1 MAVPNRISHA
11 KGGTLLDQTAVL
23 RVSQEIES
31 LLQLWQRRGDR
42 PLLGRVFQPGKAST
56 WKQRVQ
62 VSIVKALRN
71 EARRQAMTIEG
82 IDCRPASAEKV
93 FERRIDLD
101 RHWPGT
107 GGGPLPGRKLR
118 NLPFRERYGEV
129 YRIKR
134 KGETRW
140 FVYCYD
146 ILYSCDL
153 KSFPY
158 RHIALHGAEFRL
170 FGDLD
175 TLLAEAIQVFGDEI
189 LNCFEQGADEEP
201 CVGEAVQEAPRP
213 SDPLEPMTLAQR
225 SPDSQSVASS
235 MGGSRQS
242 PFAASTTERV
252 LRRQQG
258 EPIPHMSAGPPA
270 RVLRRNASPEIAA
283 PLRRPATTAP
293 VEPVVARSDSR
304 PADPP
309 AGFGHRIA
317 GVFANLTALF
327 FMIGALLLGLA
338 PDGPRD
344 HYGALLG
351 RAKIALGSA
360 PPAAALEEAGPKV
373 APPPGD
379 GKVPIAGTSQM
390 AAAGKAAEEPA
401 VERAGAVAR
410 EPGEEWLETR
420 LVTPVKA
427 PRVTPVNTTTKVR
440 GPAGRDLVR
449 EIQGL
454 LDRIGLRPGP
464 IDGQIGPAT
473 RASIVAYQSDHG
485 LLADGQAT
493 EDLLAHL
500 REEVAGNRLPVARQ
514 VAAERTQRPDIASEA
529 IVAVR
534 SSARTVAG
542 EQGVTLQL
550 SALKTVDDAIR
561 MKALL
566 QKEFSHLFADLTLE
580 VQTIAHDKTDPMYRI
595 YTAGQLN
602 RSNARDICA
611 QLRLQKRTCVVVKN

>member
-1 MAVPNRISHA
+1 MLHA
-11 KGGTLLDQTAVL
+11 KGGPLLDQTAVL
-23 RVSQEIES
+23 RVSQEIKS
-31 LLQLWQRRGDR
+31 LLELWQRRGER

-71 EARRQAMTIEG
+71 EAHRQATTIEG
-82 IDCRPASAEKV
+82 IDCRPASAERV
-93 FERRIDLD
+93 FQRQIDLG

-129 YRIKR
+129 YRVKR
-134 KGETRW
+134 NGEVRW

-170 FGDLD
+170 FSDLD

-189 LNCFEQGADEEP
+189 LNCFEQGAAEGSG
-201 CVGEAVQEAPRP
+201 VGEAEQEAPRP

-225 SPDSQSVASS
+225 SPDSESVASTV
-235 MGGSRQS
+235 GDIRQR
-242 PFAASTTERV
+242 PFAASATERV
-252 LRRQQG
+252 LRRRQG
-258 EPIPHMSAGPPA
+258 EPTPHMSGGPPA
-270 RVLRRNASPEIAA
+270 RVLPRNASPEIAA
-283 PLRRPATTAP
+283 PLRRHAAAAP
-293 VEPVVARSDSR
+293 VEPVAARSYSR

-327 FMIGALLLGLA
+327 FLIGALLLGLA

-344 HYGALLG
+344 NYGALLD
-351 RAKIALGSA
+351 RAEIALGSA
-360 PPAAALEEAGPKV
+360 PPAAALEGAGPKV
-373 APPPGD
+373 TTPSGD
-379 GKVPIAGTSQM
+379 DKVPIARTSQM
-390 AAAGKAAEEPA
+390 APEGKAAEETA
-401 VERAGAVAR
+401 VERANAAAR
-410 EPGEEWLETR
+410 EPGEERLETR
-420 LVTPVKA
+420 FVALVKA
-427 PRVTPVNTTTKVR
+427 PQVIPVNPTTKAR
-440 GPAGRDLVR
+440 GAAGRDLVR

-454 LDRIGLRPGP
+454 LDRIGLSPGP
-464 IDGQIGPAT
+464 IDGQIGPGT
-473 RASIVAYQSDHG
+473 RASIVAYQSEHG

-500 REEVAGNRLPVARQ
+500 REEVARNGQPVARQ
-514 VAAERTQRPDIASEA
+514 VAAERPQKPDIASEA
-529 IVAVR
+529 TVAAR
-534 SSARTVAG
+534 SSARSVAG

-550 SALKTVDDAIR
+550 SALKTVNDAIR

-580 VQTIAHDKTDPMYRI
+580 VQTIAHDKTNPMYRI